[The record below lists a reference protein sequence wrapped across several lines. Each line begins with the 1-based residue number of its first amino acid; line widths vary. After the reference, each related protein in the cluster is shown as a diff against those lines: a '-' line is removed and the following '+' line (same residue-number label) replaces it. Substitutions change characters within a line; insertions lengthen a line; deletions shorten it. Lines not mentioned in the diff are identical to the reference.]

1 MGREGKVMDFSIPD
15 EPAIDAL
22 WDSAGNEWQLK
33 AYGTVKVWKCIQTG
47 VVRSWVELL
56 RDFGPLTNTP
66 PVPKVGDILTEQTAF
81 RLPSG
86 SIVMADRSV
95 AINKIGI
102 AFYFGDSCLPAWDAL
117 QRYVRHEP
125 IRVVR
130 VGWSS

>member
-1 MGREGKVMDFSIPD
+1 MDFSIPD

-22 WDSAGNEWQLK
+22 WDAAGNEWQR
-33 AYGTVKVWKCIQTG
+33 KVYDWKCIQTG
-47 VVRSWVELL
+47 EVRSWVGLL
-56 RDFGPLTNTP
+56 NDFGPLTNTP
-66 PVPKVGDILTEQTAF
+66 PVPNVGDILNEKTAF

-95 AINKIGI
+95 AMNKRDI
-102 AFYFGDSCLPAWDAL
+102 AFYSSVMCLSSWDAL
-117 QRYVRHEP
+117 QRYVKHEP

>member
-1 MGREGKVMDFSIPD
+1 MTDFKIPD
-15 EPAIDAL
+15 TPDTDSI
-22 WDSAGNEWQLK
+22 WDSAGNEWQRK
-33 AYGTVKVWKCIQTG
+33 VYNTKKVWKCIQTG
-47 VVRSWVELL
+47 DVRSWVGLL
-56 RDFGPLTNTP
+56 REFGPLEDTP
-66 PVPKVGDILTEQTAF
+66 PVPNVGDILNEKSAF

-102 AFYFGDSCLPAWDAL
+102 AFYFGDSCLPTWDAL
-117 QRYVRHEP
+117 QRYVRDEP

>member
-1 MGREGKVMDFSIPD
+1 MTDFKIPNTPDTDSI
-15 EPAIDAL
+15 
-22 WDSAGNEWQLK
+22 WDRMGNEWQLK
-33 AYGTVKVWKCIQTG
+33 AYGTEKVWMCVETER
-47 VVRSWVELL
+47 VRSWVVLL

-66 PVPKVGDILTEQTAF
+66 PVPKVGDILTEKTAF

-102 AFYFGDSCLPAWDAL
+102 AFYFGDSCLSSWDAL
-117 QRYVRHEP
+117 QRYVRYEP

>member
-1 MGREGKVMDFSIPD
+1 MDFSIPD
-15 EPAIDAL
+15 EPDTDAL
-22 WDSAGNEWQLK
+22 WDSAGNEWRRK
-33 AYGTVKVWKCIQTG
+33 VDTKKVWKCVETES
-47 VVRSWVELL
+47 VRSWVGLL
-56 RDFGPLTNTP
+56 RDFGPLTDTP
-66 PVPKVGDILTEQTAF
+66 PVPKVGDILTEKTAF

-102 AFYFGDSCLPAWDAL
+102 AFYFGDSCLPTWDAL
-117 QRYVRHEP
+117 QRYVRYEP

>member
-1 MGREGKVMDFSIPD
+1 MDFKIPD

-22 WDSAGNEWQLK
+22 WDSAGNEWQRK
-33 AYGTVKVWKCIQTG
+33 VYNTKKVWMCIQTG
-47 VVRSWVELL
+47 DVRSWIGLL
-56 RDFGPLTNTP
+56 NDFGPLTDAP
-66 PVPKVGDILTEQTAF
+66 QVPKVGDILNEKTAF

-95 AINKIGI
+95 AMNKRDI
-102 AFYFGDSCLPAWDAL
+102 AFYSSVMCLSSWDAL
-117 QRYVRHEP
+117 QRYVKHEP

>member
-1 MGREGKVMDFSIPD
+1 MDFSIPD

-33 AYGTVKVWKCIQTG
+33 EYGAEKVWKCIQTG
-47 VVRSWVELL
+47 DVRSWIGLL
-56 RDFGPLTNTP
+56 NDFGPLTNTL
-66 PVPKVGDILTEQTAF
+66 PVPKVGDILTEKTAF

-95 AINKIGI
+95 AMNKRDI
-102 AFYFGDSCLPAWDAL
+102 AFYSSVMCLSSWDAL
-117 QRYVRHEP
+117 QRYVKHEP